1 MKCIAKSAGIVSTE
15 GKPSLEWHKG
25 DEPQYYFRGYMDMKT
40 DEPIVECR
48 ICDKFVENAQ
58 DDLEAWNRRAK

>member
-1 MKCIAKSAGIVSTE
+1 
-15 GKPSLEWHKG
+15 
-25 DEPQYYFRGYMDMKT
+25 MKT